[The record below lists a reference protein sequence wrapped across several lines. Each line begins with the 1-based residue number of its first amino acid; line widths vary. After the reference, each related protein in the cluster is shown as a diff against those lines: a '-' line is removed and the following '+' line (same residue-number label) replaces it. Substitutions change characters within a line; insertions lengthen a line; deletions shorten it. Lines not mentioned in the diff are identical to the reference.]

1 MWRNPLCYQLLSSA
15 PLAVLGPAGARAQQP
30 RVLAILV
37 MWTCLISGSA
47 TKCIFEWLVAS
58 LRVLNAKTL
67 RVLGLGVKVDLMCE
81 DDPLHSV

>member
-15 PLAVLGPAGARAQQP
+15 PLAVLGPADARAQQP

-67 RVLGLGVKVDLMCE
+67 RVLGVKVDLMCE